1 MKRLTLIVV
10 PGDAGA
16 SHTFRIPRFV
26 PKVAVGLALVLIY
39 AGVFFGMDYFALRHT
54 AQRYRDL
61 SVEHEGVKSEVR
73 VLAEKLSE
81 VKHALKVVHNYTAR
95 LDELTQID
103 TKKINTRTGIG
114 PLSDAEFNARALD
127 SAAIQPPQ
135 AQHNDEVVPAGIDI
149 DELTF
154 SPVLQQLSDVSDQ
167 ARRRTFEMQR
177 LLSKLDKKRSLLSSI
192 PSIYP
197 VKGWVSSGFGYRI
210 SPFTGERTRHRGMD
224 IASSIGT
231 PILAPADGVVIFSGR
246 KANFGNFIMIAHGYG
261 IVTRYGHNAHNLVRP
276 GQKVRR
282 GDQIGTVG
290 ASGRT
295 TGPHLHYEVWVNGHP
310 SNPRKFILGLGEQNL
325 F

>member
-10 PGDAGA
+10 PGDATA
-16 SHTFRIPRFV
+16 SHTYRIPRFV
-26 PKVAVGLALVLIY
+26 PKTLLVLGLALLY
-39 AGVFFGMDYFALRHT
+39 AGVFFSLDYFDLRKT
-54 AQRYRDL
+54 AQRYREL
-61 SVEHEGVKSEVR
+61 SIEHEGVKSEVR
-73 VLAEKLSE
+73 VLVEKLSE
-81 VKHALKVVHNYTAR
+81 VKHALKVVQNYTIR

-103 TKKINTRTGIG
+103 TSKINTRTGVG
-114 PLSDAEFNARALD
+114 PLSDAEFNARALNVTTV
-127 SAAIQPPQ
+127 QPPQ
-135 AQHNDEVVPAGIDI
+135 AQKSEVVPAGIDI

-154 SPVLQQLSDVSDQ
+154 SPVLQQLADVSDQ
-167 ARRRTFEMQR
+167 ARRRTYEMQR

-197 VKGWVSSGFGYRI
+197 VKGWVSSGYGYRI

-224 IASSIGT
+224 IASAIGT
-231 PILAPADGVVIFSGR
+231 PIRAPADGVVIFSGR
-246 KANFGNFIMIAHGYG
+246 KENFGNFIMIAHGYG
-261 IVTRYGHNAHNLVRP
+261 IVTRYGHNAHNLVQP
-276 GQKVRR
+276 GQKVKR

-310 SNPRKFILGLGEQNL
+310 SNPRKFILGLGKQNL

>member
-1 MKRLTLIVV
+1 MKRLTLIVL
-10 PGDAGA
+10 PGDTSA
-16 SHTFRIPRFV
+16 SRTFRIPRFV
-26 PKVAVGLALVLIY
+26 PKVLVGVALALIY
-39 AGVFFGMDYFALRHT
+39 AGVFFGMDYFDLRKM
-54 AQRYRDL
+54 AQRYREL
-61 SVEHEGVKSEVR
+61 SVEHEGVKSEIR
-73 VLAEKLSE
+73 VLVEKLSE
-81 VKHALKVVHNYTAR
+81 VKRALKVVQNYTVR

-103 TKKINTRTGIG
+103 TSKINTSTGIG

-127 SAAIQPPQ
+127 NTVVQPPQ
-135 AQHNDEVVPAGIDI
+135 AQHSDVVPAGINI

-167 ARRRTFEMQR
+167 ARHRTFEMQR

-192 PSIYP
+192 PSMYP
-197 VKGWVSSGFGYRI
+197 VKGWVSSGYGYRI

-224 IASSIGT
+224 IASAIGT

-261 IVTRYGHNAHNLVRP
+261 IVTRYGHNAHNLVQP
-276 GQKVRR
+276 GQKVKR

-290 ASGRT
+290 TSGRT
-295 TGPHLHYEVWVNGHP
+295 TGPHVHYEVWVNGHP
-310 SNPRKFILGLGEQNL
+310 SNPRKFILGLGKQNL

>member
-10 PGDAGA
+10 PGDATA
-16 SHTFRIPRFV
+16 AHTFRIPRFV
-26 PKVAVGLALVLIY
+26 PKVLLVLALALLYV
-39 AGVFFGMDYFALRHT
+39 AVFFSLDYFDLRKT
-54 AQRYRDL
+54 ATRYREL
-61 SVEHEGVKSEVR
+61 SVEHEGVKSEIR
-73 VLAEKLSE
+73 VLVEKLSE
-81 VKHALKVVHNYTAR
+81 VKRALKVVQNYTAH

-103 TKKINTRTGIG
+103 TSKINTSTGIG
-114 PLSDAEFNARALD
+114 PLSDAELNARALNVV
-127 SAAIQPPQ
+127 AIQPPQ
-135 AQHNDEVVPAGIDI
+135 AQKSEVIPAGIDI
-149 DELTF
+149 EELTF
-154 SPVLQQLSDVSDQ
+154 SPVLQQLSDVGDQ

-197 VKGWVSSGFGYRI
+197 VKGWVSSGYGYRV

-224 IASSIGT
+224 IASAIGT

-246 KANFGNFIMIAHGYG
+246 KENFGNFIMIAHGYG
-261 IVTRYGHNAHNLVRP
+261 IVTRYGHNAHNLVQP
-276 GQKVRR
+276 GQKVKR

-295 TGPHLHYEVWVNGHP
+295 TGPHLHYEVWVNGNP
-310 SNPRKFILGLGEQNL
+310 SNPRKFILSLGEQHL